1 MGQADSDRIEQ
12 AFVRRLAKPHG
23 RGQILAAR
31 RGVVQAALIERRIS
45 PPLCAEF
52 TALRLH
58 LTGAAAGVKRGS
70 ILLSAA
76 NIAVLRRLDVSLRIF

>member
-1 MGQADSDRIEQ
+1 ML
-12 AFVRRLAKPHG
+12 LASSATI
-23 RGQILAAR
+23 R
-31 RGVVQAALIERRIS
+31 ALIERRIS

-76 NIAVLRRLDVSLRIF
+76 NIAVLRRLDVSLRIS